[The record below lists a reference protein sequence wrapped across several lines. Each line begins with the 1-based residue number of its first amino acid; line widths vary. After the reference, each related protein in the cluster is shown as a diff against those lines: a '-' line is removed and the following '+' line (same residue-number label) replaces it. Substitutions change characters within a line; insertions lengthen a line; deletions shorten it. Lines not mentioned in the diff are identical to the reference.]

1 MTETLWTPRPKIF
14 TAGVLQNKFTDR
26 DLINPMRKE
35 TESMKNNE
43 TKNIISEQ
51 KNSSDRLSIDQ
62 IPQKKC

>member
-43 TKNIISEQ
+43 TKNIISE
-51 KNSSDRLSIDQ
+51 
-62 IPQKKC
+62 